1 MTEPAGVDRSPLP
14 VEFYREHWGDMPAPK
29 FSTRRDFRAP
39 TLGTDEGAFARIWL
53 GAPYMPFQQYV
64 ADVAGELRVNSR
76 GLWVPRYRK
85 VVLLAQRQ
93 VGKTHQSMA
102 RNGSRCLGRPRWRSF
117 YTAQT
122 GQDAR
127 TQFLKSYN
135 NLVANDAPM
144 AAIVRLKQG
153 KGDEVMIFPN
163 GSDMRPRP
171 PTREKM
177 HGEQSDGDDIDE
189 AWAFSRE
196 EGEELTQA
204 GGPTKLTRPFAQTWI
219 MSAGGTAESTWL
231 ADMVAGGRAG
241 DDPAVCYI
249 EFGIPEGA
257 DAEDLDLIASFHPA
271 YGHTVDMD
279 GLIAMRADFGKDAAG
294 WARAAGNVWT
304 EIIGGAI
311 SAEAWTAVQHP
322 APIPDH
328 APVAMATARAADGS
342 EVAIVAAAKVGHE
355 IVCEVLD
362 LMPTS
367 FGAAELARWHAEG
380 HELGVSQNGPSSA
393 LCRELVKL
401 KTRRLKPF
409 GGPEESA
416 AVVHALD
423 GIAAGVLKF
432 RHHPAFDAAQKV
444 AGTRP
449 TGDGGKAWARV
460 AAGASIATLEA
471 AGQAAWLVAQNRSV
485 GKPRI
490 R

>member
-14 VEFYREHWGDMPAPK
+14 ADFYAEHWGRMPPPK
-29 FSTRRDFRAP
+29 FSTRRDFSAP
-39 TLGTDEGAFARIWL
+39 TLGDDEAAFARIWL
-53 GAPYMPFQQYV
+53 GQAYMPFQRYV
-64 ADVAGELRVNSR
+64 ADVAGELRQNDR
-76 GLWVPRYRK
+76 GLWVPRYRT
-85 VVLLAQRQ
+85 VILTAQRQ
-93 VGKTHQSMA
+93 AGKTHQGLA
-102 RNGSRCLGRPRWRSF
+102 RNGARCMARPRWRAF

-127 TQFLKSYN
+127 NQFLKSHKDMT
-135 NLVANDAPM
+135 ARDAPL
-144 AAIVRLKQG
+144 ASLVTVKQG
-153 KGDEVMIFPN
+153 KGDEVMLFPN
-163 GSDMRPRP
+163 RSEFRPVP

-177 HGEQSDGDDIDE
+177 HGDQADEQDIDE
-189 AWAFSRE
+189 AWSFSRE
-196 EGEELTQA
+196 EGEELTSA
-204 GGPTKLTRPFAQTWI
+204 GGPTKLTRPYSQTWI
-219 MSAGGTAESTWL
+219 LSAGGTAESTWL
-231 ADMVAGGRAG
+231 ADLVAAGRAG
-241 DDPAVCYI
+241 GDPVVCFI

-257 DAEDLDLIASFHPA
+257 DAEDLELIAAHHPA

-279 GLIAMRADFGKDAAG
+279 GLRGMRSDFGKDAAG

-311 SAEAWTAVQHP
+311 TAEEWAAVRHP
-322 APIPDH
+322 DPIPDQ
-328 APVAMATARAADGS
+328 APVAFATARAADGS
-342 EVAIVAAAKVGHE
+342 EVAIVAAAKVGHA

-362 LMPTS
+362 VLPTS
-367 FGAAELARWHAEG
+367 YGAAELARWHAEG
-380 HELGVSQNGPSSA
+380 HELAVSQNGPSAA

-401 KTRRLKPF
+401 KTRRLKPL

-423 GIAAGVLKF
+423 GIAAGVLRF
-432 RHHPAFDAAQKV
+432 RPHPAFDAAQRV

-460 AAGASIATLEA
+460 KSGGSVATLEA
-471 AGQAAWLVAQNRSV
+471 AGQAAWRVAQQRSP